1 MAVSKV
7 LTDIHC
13 HILPGI
19 DDGAKDPDM
28 SGALLL
34 SEKQQGV
41 SKILFTPHYYANE
54 ISVEGFIRRREE
66 ALEKIQGPLERLE
79 LKTALGAE
87 VRMQEELVGMDMKPL
102 RMGDTPYLLLEFP
115 FLSGTYPLWGEM
127 IVEQLLDQGI
137 RPLFAHIDRYE
148 YFMND
153 REKLDHFREMGCIF
167 QVNADSVISKRRS
180 PVVFEL
186 MKAGYVH
193 VLGSDAHSPEK
204 RPVHLKSALEKV
216 ESKMGSGMAAFL
228 TENAD
233 AVFRGE
239 EVDPFRK
246 PPRKKILGLF

>member
-1 MAVSKV
+1 MAISKN

-34 SEKQQGV
+34 SEKHQG
-41 SKILFTPHYYANE
+41 IGQIIFTPHYYADE
-54 ISVEGFIRRREE
+54 ISVEGYIKRRQD
-66 ALEKIQGPLERLE
+66 ALDRMQESLGRLG

-87 VRMQEELVGMDMKPL
+87 VRMQEELIGMDLMPL

-153 REKLDHFREMGCIF
+153 TEKLDHFRDMGCLF
-167 QVNADSVISKRRS
+167 QINADSVVSRRRS
-180 PVVFEL
+180 PAVFEL
-186 MKAGYVH
+186 MKGGYVH
-193 VLGSDAHSPEK
+193 VLGSDAHSPDK
-204 RPVHLKSALEKV
+204 RPVHLKSALERV
-216 ESKMGSGMAAFL
+216 EAKMGTGMASFL
-228 TENAD
+228 SENAD

-239 EVDPFRK
+239 EVDPLRK
-246 PPRKKILGLF
+246 PPRKKIFGIF

>member
-1 MAVSKV
+1 M
-7 LTDIHC
+7 
-13 HILPGI
+13 
-19 DDGAKDPDM
+19 
-28 SGALLL
+28 
-34 SEKQQGV
+34 QGT
-41 SKILFTPHYYANE
+41 I
-54 ISVEGFIRRREE
+54 G
-66 ALEKIQGPLERLE
+66 RLE

-87 VRMQEELVGMDMKPL
+87 VRMQEELIGMDLRPL

-167 QVNADSVISKRRS
+167 QVNADSVISRHRS
-180 PVVFEL
+180 PAVFEL

-204 RPVHLKSALEKV
+204 RPVHLKSAWEKV

-233 AVFRGE
+233 AVFQGE

>member
-54 ISVEGFIRRREE
+54 ISVDGFIRRRED
-66 ALEKIQGPLERLE
+66 ALERMQKVLERLE
-79 LKTALGAE
+79 IETALGAE
-87 VRMQEELVGMDMKPL
+87 VRMQEELIGMDMRPL

-137 RPLFAHIDRYE
+137 RPLFAHIDRYD

-153 REKLDHFREMGCIF
+153 TEKLDHFREMGCIF
-167 QVNADSVISKRRS
+167 QINADSVISRRRS
-180 PVVFEL
+180 PAVFEL
-186 MKAGYVH
+186 MKGGYVH

-204 RPVHLKSALEKV
+204 RPVHLKSALERV
-216 ESKMGSGMAAFL
+216 EAKLGSGMAAFL
-228 TENAD
+228 SENAD
-233 AVFRGE
+233 AVFGGE
-239 EVDPFRK
+239 KVDPLRK

>member
-19 DDGAKDPDM
+19 DDGAKDADA

-34 SEKQQGV
+34 SEKQQGI
-41 SKILFTPHYYANE
+41 SQIIFTPHYYADE
-54 ISVEGFIRRREE
+54 ISVEGYIKRRQD
-66 ALEKIQGPLERLE
+66 ALDRMQNSLGRMG

-87 VRMQEELVGMDMKPL
+87 VRMQEELVGMDMRPL
-102 RMGDTPYLLLEFP
+102 RMGDTSYLLLEFP

-167 QVNADSVISKRRS
+167 QVNADSVVSRHRS
-180 PVVFEL
+180 PAVLEL

-193 VLGSDAHSPEK
+193 MLGSDAHSVEK
-204 RPVHLKSALEKV
+204 RPVNLKSALDRVEK
-216 ESKMGSGMAAFL
+216 KLGSGMAAFL
-228 TENAD
+228 RGNAD

-239 EVDPFRK
+239 AVDPMGK
-246 PPRKKILGLF
+246 PPRKKLFGIF

>member
-1 MAVSKV
+1 MAISKN

-19 DDGAKDPDM
+19 DDGAKDTDM

-41 SKILFTPHYYANE
+41 SQILFTPHYYANE
-54 ISVEGFIRRREE
+54 ISVEGFINRREDAFRKLQE
-66 ALEKIQGPLERLE
+66 PLERLG

-87 VRMQEELVGMDMKPL
+87 VRMQEELIGMDLRAL

-153 REKLDHFREMGCIF
+153 TEKLDHFREMGCIF
-167 QVNADSVISKRRS
+167 QVNADSVISRRRS
-180 PVVFEL
+180 SAVFEL
-186 MKAGYVH
+186 MKEGYVH
-193 VLGSDAHSPEK
+193 ALGSDAHSPDK

-216 ESKMGSGMAAFL
+216 ETKLGSGMASFL
-228 TENAD
+228 SENAD

-239 EVDPFRK
+239 KVDPFRK
-246 PPRKKILGLF
+246 PPRKKILGIF